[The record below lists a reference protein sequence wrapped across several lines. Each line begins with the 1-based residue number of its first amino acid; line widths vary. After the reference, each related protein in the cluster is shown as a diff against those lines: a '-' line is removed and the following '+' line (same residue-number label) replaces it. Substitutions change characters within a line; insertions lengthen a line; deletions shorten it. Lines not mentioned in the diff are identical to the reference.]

1 MDSPHSS
8 VPSPDDLNSLTRH
21 LLVSMDSLDA
31 LRLQRGP
38 AADRLTDT
46 VRTAGLIH
54 QTSLLAGRLL
64 AQTALSNAPT
74 TSDGL
79 HAVALLR
86 RLAEATTS
94 AAGHAANTISALA
107 HDDAEASKQLLRQAR
122 NALARTP
129 VAVQDV
135 GAALL
140 RHDGFLYAQH
150 RAARDQ
156 TVPGSMAIKVSEAQ
170 RKGLASFARGD
181 AVVRDAYSGR
191 REVVTPLGT
200 QLRAATIDA
209 LVDKKLVGLAPLPGQ
224 PGRYGARLTSSGV
237 RTLLEAHP
245 VPAPPTTAPSPTT
258 ARPGIPRPAG
268 TRR

>member
-1 MDSPHSS
+1 
-8 VPSPDDLNSLTRH
+8 
-21 LLVSMDSLDA
+21 MDSLDA
-31 LRLQRGP
+31 LRRQRGP
-38 AADRLTDT
+38 AADRLADT
-46 VRTAGLIH
+46 VRTAGLMH

-64 AQTALSNAPT
+64 AQTALSDAPT

-107 HDDAEASKQLLRQAR
+107 HGDAEASEQLLGQTGD
-122 NALARTP
+122 ALARTP

-156 TVPGSMAIKVSEAQ
+156 TVTGSAAVKVSEAQ
-170 RKGLASFARGD
+170 RKGLAAFARGD
-181 AVVRDAYSGR
+181 AVVRDAYSGG
-191 REVVTPLGT
+191 REVATPLGT

-209 LVDKKLVGLAPLPGQ
+209 LVGKKLVGLTPLPGQ

-237 RTLLEAHP
+237 RTLLEARP
-245 VPAPPTTAPSPTT
+245 VPALPTAVPQPTT
-258 ARPGIPRPAG
+258 ARPGTPRPTGA
-268 TRR
+268 RR